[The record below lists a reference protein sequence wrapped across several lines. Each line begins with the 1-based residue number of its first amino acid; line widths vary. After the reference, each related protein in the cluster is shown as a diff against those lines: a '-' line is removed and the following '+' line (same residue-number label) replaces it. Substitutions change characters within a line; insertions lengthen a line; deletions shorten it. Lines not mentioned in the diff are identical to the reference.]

1 MLRLRWI
8 VLAAIVILFV
18 TIMGTAYILEWR
30 QVDRLSSTL
39 DERMKLLIE
48 KTRSLQDLRERISFY
63 STAEGV
69 AHLARDQY
77 NLVMPGEMIYRI
89 VVTSKDV
96 LPKK

>member
-1 MLRLRWI
+1 VLRLRWI

>member
-8 VLAAIVILFV
+8 VFAAIVILFV

-39 DERMKLLIE
+39 DERMELLVA
-48 KTRSLQDLRERISFY
+48 KPRSLQDLRERISFY

>member
-8 VLAAIVILFV
+8 VFAAIVILFV

-39 DERMKLLIE
+39 DERMVVLVE

>member
-39 DERMKLLIE
+39 DERMVVLVE

>member
-8 VLAAIVILFV
+8 VFAAIVILFV

>member
-1 MLRLRWI
+1 VLRLRWI
-8 VLAAIVILFV
+8 VFAAIVILFV

-39 DERMKLLIE
+39 DERMELLVA

-77 NLVMPGEMIYRI
+77 NLVMPGEIIYRI